1 VSRASPKP
9 SSDSHDTS
17 WQPKENDILSANSS
31 SPPYKLVKEQGIP
44 TLLGAKSCS
53 SVSGI

>member
-1 VSRASPKP
+1 VSTASPKP

-17 WQPKENDILSANSS
+17 WQPKANDILSAYSL
-31 SPPYKLVKEQGIP
+31 SPSYKLVKEQGIP

-53 SVSGI
+53 SVSGT